1 MVINVQCKRC
11 KEWGHRH
18 TDRVCPLALVPIAAE
33 GEEAEREAFEDP
45 AVLMRRMQDEE
56 GFALRQHVLGRRN
69 DATASNQQL
78 VYEEPEPEDADA
90 NYISTLSDK
99 EKRKLLKYA
108 GFARRAFGARLPL
121 RLYSHYLHSVVAVL
135 RL

>member
-1 MVINVQCKRC
+1 MVKNVKCKRC
-11 KEWGHRH
+11 EEWGHSK
-18 TDRVCPLALVPIAAE
+18 TDNICPLYKVPIAGE

-69 DATASNQQL
+69 DTAASNQQL
-78 VYEEPEPEDADA
+78 VYEELEPEDADS

-108 GFARRAFGARLPL
+108 
-121 RLYSHYLHSVVAVL
+121 VASPG
-135 RL
+135 